1 MTVKNG
7 AIVKDDGNSRSQYK
21 TNIVLGSKIEDSK
34 RDRKSFEPNKSKRKS
49 KHDEA
54 DASDE
59 EDGSQYQE
67 DVKQVSYFQLFRYAT
82 KKDRALYVIG
92 LLSAVATG
100 LTTPANSLIFGNL
113 ANDMIDLG
121 GLAIGGKTYRADDDY
136 GTMLLDKVRQFS
148 LQNTYIGIVM
158 LVCSYLSIT
167 CFNYAAH
174 SQILTIRSKFFRS
187 ILHQDMKWY
196 DFNQSGEVASRMN
209 EDLSKMEDGLAE
221 KVVMFVHYLVAFVGS
236 LVLAFVKGWQLSL
249 VCLTS
254 LPLTFIA
261 MGLVAVAT
269 SRLAKKEV
277 TVYAGAA
284 VVAEGALSGIRTVKA
299 FEGEAKEVAAYK
311 ERVVSAK
318 LLNIKRNMF
327 SGIGFGLLWFFIYAS
342 YALAFWYGVGLVIKG
357 YNDVA
362 YENYDPGTMITVF
375 FSVMMGSMNI
385 GMAAPYIEAFG
396 IAKGAC
402 AKVFHIIE
410 QIPEINPIDAGGKKL
425 TEPITTIEFKDVEFQ
440 YPTRPEIPIL
450 NRLNLKIHRGQTVA
464 LVGPSGCGKSTC
476 IQLAQRFYDPQAGD
490 LYFNGSRLRDIDIN
504 WLRSRIGV
512 VGQEPVLFGTS
523 IYENIRYGR
532 EDATRAEI
540 EAAAAAANAAIFIK
554 KLPRGYDTLV
564 GERGAQLSGGQKQRI
579 AIARALIRDPEILL
593 LDEATPLWTP
603 ASEAKVQAALEKVSA
618 GRTTIIVAHR
628 LSTVRRA
635 DRIVVI
641 NKGEVVESGTH
652 QELMQL
658 KDHYYNLVTTQLGDD
673 DGSVLSP
680 SGDIYK
686 NFDIKDEDEEEIKV
700 LHEEDE
706 EEVVVSSKKDKMK
719 KKKKVKDPNEVKP
732 MTEVMKM
739 SKPEYLQITVGCIS
753 SVIMG
758 CAMPIFAVLFGS
770 ILQVLSVK
778 NDDQYVRENSN
789 QYSLYFLIAG
799 VVVGIATF
807 FQIYFFGIA
816 GERLT
821 ERLRGLMF
829 ESMLRQEVAWFDDKA
844 NGTGSLCA
852 RLSGDAAAVQGATG
866 QRIGTII
873 QSVST
878 LALGVGL
885 SMYYEWSL
893 GLVALAFTPFI
904 LIAFYMQRTLMAEE
918 NMGSAKTME
927 NCTKLAVEVVSNIR
941 TVVSLGREE
950 MFHQNYIGML
960 TPAVVICKRNT
971 HFRGLVY
978 GLARSLMFFAYA
990 ACIYYGTWCVINRGM
1005 KFGDVFKVSQALIMG
1020 TASIANAL
1028 AFAPNMQKGISAA
1041 KTIFTFL
1048 RRQPLIVDRPGVSR
1062 DPWHCDG
1069 SVRYDKVEFSYPTR
1083 REIQVLKGLHLG
1095 VGKGQKVALVGP
1107 SGCGKSTCIQL
1118 IQRFYDVDNG
1128 AALIDERDVRDVTM
1142 SNLRNQLGIVSQEPI
1157 LFDRTI
1163 RENIAYGDNSRSV
1176 TDQEIISAC
1185 KKSNIHEF
1193 IANLPLGYD
1202 TRMGEKGAQLS
1213 GGQKQRIAIA
1223 RALIRNPKIMLLDE
1237 ATSALDAESEKVVQ
1251 DALDAASEG
1260 RTTISIAH
1268 RLSTVVHSDVI
1279 FVFENGVVCETGDHK
1294 QLLANRGLYYTL
1306 YKLQS
1311 GAM

>member
-1 MTVKNG
+1 MTASNG
-7 AIVKDDGNSRSQYK
+7 VVGKDDDKSRLQYK
-21 TNIVLGSKIEDSK
+21 SNIVLGSSAFEDQDKDSK
-34 RDRKSFEPNKSKRKS
+34 SFAPNKTNKNSN
-49 KHDEA
+49 HDEA
-54 DASDE
+54 E
-59 EDGSQYQE
+59 EEKDDGSYKE
-67 DVKQVSYFQLFRYAT
+67 DVKQVGYFQMFRYAT
-82 KKDRALYVIG
+82 TKDRTLYIIG

-113 ANDMIDLG
+113 ANDMIDYG
-121 GLAIGGKTYRADDDY
+121 GTVEGRTYQRAGDEQGDL
-136 GTMLLDKVRQFS
+136 LLDKVREFS

-174 SQILTIRSKFFRS
+174 NQILTIRSKFFRS
-187 ILHQDMKWY
+187 ILHQDMSWY

-221 KVVMFVHYLVAFVGS
+221 KVVMFIHYLVSFVGS

-261 MGLVAVAT
+261 MGLVSVAT
-269 SRLAKKEV
+269 SRLAKQEV
-277 TVYAGAA
+277 TQYAGAA

-299 FEGEAKEVAAYK
+299 FEGEGREVSAYK
-311 ERVVSAK
+311 ERVVAAK

-327 SGIGFGLLWFFIYAS
+327 SGIGFGMLWFFIYAS

-357 YNDVA
+357 YHDPYYA
-362 YENYDPGTMITVF
+362 SYDAGTMITVF

-410 QIPEINPIDAGGKKL
+410 QIPTINPIGHQGKSL
-425 TEPITTIEFKDVEFQ
+425 NEPLTTIEFKDVEFQ
-440 YPTRPEIPIL
+440 YPTRSEIPIL

-476 IQLAQRFYDPQAGD
+476 IQLLQRFYDPSAGD
-490 LYFNGSRLRDIDIN
+490 LYFNGHSLRDIDIN

-512 VGQEPVLFGTS
+512 VGQEPVLFATS

-532 EDATRAEI
+532 EDATDADI
-540 EAAAAAANAAIFIK
+540 EAAAEAANAAVFIK
-554 KLPRGYDTLV
+554 KLPRGYETLV

-593 LDEATPLWTP
+593 LDEATSALDT

-635 DRIVVI
+635 DKIVVI

-652 QELMQL
+652 QELMML
-658 KDHYYNLVTTQLGDD
+658 KNHYFNLVTTQLGED
-673 DGSVLSP
+673 DGTVMSP
-680 SGDIYK
+680 TGDIYK
-686 NFDIKDEDEEEIKV
+686 NFDIKDEDEEEIQV
-700 LHEEDE
+700 LEEVDE
-706 EEVVVSSKKDKMK
+706 EEPEAVTKDKK

-732 MTEVMKM
+732 MAEVMKM
-739 SKPEYLQITVGCIS
+739 SRPEWAQITVGCIS

-778 NDDQYVRENSN
+778 NNDEYVRENSN

-799 VVVGIATF
+799 IVVGIATF
-807 FQIYFFGIA
+807 LQIYFFGIA

-829 ESMLRQEVAWFDDKA
+829 EKMLNQEVAWFDEKT

-873 QSVST
+873 QSIST
-878 LALGVGL
+878 LALGIGL

-904 LIAFYMQRTLMAEE
+904 LISFYMQRTIMAQE
-918 NMGSAKTME
+918 NMGTAKTME

-941 TVVSLGREE
+941 TVASLGREE
-950 MFHQNYIGML
+950 MFHRTYIGML
-960 TPAVVICKRNT
+960 VPSVEIAKRNT

-990 ACIYYGTWCVINRGM
+990 ACMYYGTWCVVNRGIE
-1005 KFGDVFKVSQALIMG
+1005 FGDVFKVSQALIMG

-1028 AFAPNMQKGISAA
+1028 AFAPNMQKGITAA

-1048 RRQPLIVDRPGVSR
+1048 RREPTIVNRPGVSHE
-1062 DPWHCDG
+1062 PWHCQG
-1069 SVRYDKVEFSYPTR
+1069 NVTYDKVEFSYPTR
-1083 REIQVLKGLHLG
+1083 REIQVLKGLELG
-1095 VGKGQKVALVGP
+1095 VKKGQKVALVGP

-1118 IQRFYDVDNG
+1118 IQRFYDVDEG
-1128 AALIDERDVRDVTM
+1128 AALIDEHDVRDVSM
-1142 SNLRNQLGIVSQEPI
+1142 SNLRQQLGIVSQEPI

-1163 RENIAYGDNSRSV
+1163 RENIAYGDNARSV
-1176 TDQEIISAC
+1176 TDQEIMSAC

-1279 FVFENGVVCETGDHK
+1279 FVFENGVVCETGSHK
-1294 QLLANRGLYYTL
+1294 DLLENRGLYYTL

>member
-1 MTVKNG
+1 MTATNG
-7 AIVKDDGNSRSQYK
+7 AIAKDDERSQYK
-21 TNIVLGSKIEDSK
+21 TNIILGSKDSE
-34 RDRKSFEPNKSKRKS
+34 RDRKSFEPNKAKKKS
-49 KHDEA
+49 KHDHA
-54 DASDE
+54 NGNE
-59 EDGSQYQE
+59 EEETFEYKE
-67 DVKQVSYFQLFRYAT
+67 EVKQVGYFQLFRYAT
-82 KKDRALYVIG
+82 NKDRALYVIG
-92 LLSAVATG
+92 LLAAVATG

-113 ANDMIDLG
+113 ANDMIDFG
-121 GLAIGGKTYRADDDY
+121 GFETSRSYRADDAA
-136 GTMLLDKVRQFS
+136 GNLLLDKVRDFS
-148 LQNTYIGIVM
+148 LQNTYIGIIM
-158 LVCSYLSIT
+158 LACSYISIT

-187 ILHQDMKWY
+187 ILHQDMQWY

-221 KVVMFVHYLVAFVGS
+221 KVVMFVHYLVSFVGS

-254 LPLTFIA
+254 LPLTFVA
-261 MGLVAVAT
+261 MGLVSVAT

-277 TVYAGAA
+277 SMYAGAA

-299 FEGEAKEVAAYK
+299 FEGEAKEAEAYK
-311 ERVVSAK
+311 ERVVGAK

-327 SGIGFGLLWFFIYAS
+327 SGIGFGLLWFFIYGS

-357 YNDVA
+357 YNDEYYA
-362 YENYDPGTMITVF
+362 SYDAGTMITVF

-410 QIPEINPIDAGGKKL
+410 QIPTINPIGGSGKILK
-425 TEPITTIEFKDVEFQ
+425 EPLTTIEFKDVEFQ
-440 YPTRPEIPIL
+440 YPTRPEIQIL
-450 NRLNLKIHRGQTVA
+450 NKLNLKIHRGQTVA

-476 IQLAQRFYDPQAGD
+476 IQLIQRFYDPQAGN
-490 LYFNGSRLRDIDIN
+490 LFFNGHNLKDVDIN

-593 LDEATPLWTP
+593 LDEATSALDT

-618 GRTTIIVAHR
+618 GRTTIVVAHR

-641 NKGEVVESGTH
+641 NKGEMVESGTH
-652 QELMQL
+652 QELMEL
-658 KDHYYNLVTTQLGDD
+658 KNHYFNLVTTQLGED

-680 SGDIYK
+680 TGDIYK
-686 NFDIKDEDEEEIKV
+686 NFDIKDEDEKEIKI
-700 LHEEDE
+700 LEEEDE
-706 EEVVVSSKKDKMK
+706 EEVSAKKDKK
-719 KKKKVKDPNEVKP
+719 AKKVKDPNEVKP

-739 SKPEYLQITVGCIS
+739 SKPEWLQITVGCIS

-770 ILQVLSVK
+770 ILQILSVK
-778 NDDQYVRENSN
+778 DNDDYVRENTN
-789 QYSLYFLIAG
+789 EYSIYFLSAG
-799 VVVGIATF
+799 VAVGLATF
-807 FQIYFFGIA
+807 MQIYFFGIA

-821 ERLRGLMF
+821 ERIRGLMF
-829 ESMLRQEVAWFDDKA
+829 ETMLKQEVAWFDDKA

-904 LIAFYMQRTLMAEE
+904 LIAFYMQRTLMAKE

-941 TVVSLGREE
+941 TVVGLGREE
-950 MFHQNYIGML
+950 MFHTNYIGML
-960 TPAVVICKRNT
+960 VPAVEISKRNT
-971 HFRGLVY
+971 HYRGLVY

-990 ACIYYGTWCVINRGM
+990 ACMYYGAWCVVNRGM
-1005 KFGDVFKVSQALIMG
+1005 QFGDVFKVSQALIMG

-1041 KTIFTFL
+1041 KTIFQFL
-1048 RRQPLIVDRPGVSR
+1048 RRQPQIMDRPGVSLA
-1062 DPWHCDG
+1062 PWHSEG
-1069 SVRYDKVEFSYPTR
+1069 NVGYDKVEFSYPTR
-1083 REIQVLKGLHLG
+1083 REIQVLQGLNLA
-1095 VGKGQKVALVGP
+1095 VSKGQKVALVGP

-1118 IQRFYDVDNG
+1118 IQRFYDVDSG
-1128 AALIDERDVRDVTM
+1128 ATLIDSRDVRDI
-1142 SNLRNQLGIVSQEPI
+1142 SIRNLRNQLGIVSQEPI

-1163 RENIAYGDNSRSV
+1163 RENICYGDNSRAV

-1260 RTTISIAH
+1260 RTTVSIAH
-1268 RLSTVVHSDVI
+1268 RLSTIVHSDVI
-1279 FVFENGVVCETGDHK
+1279 FVFENGVVCEKGDHK
-1294 QLLANRGLYYTL
+1294 ELLANRGLYYTL

>member
-1 MTVKNG
+1 MTASNG
-7 AIVKDDGNSRSQYK
+7 VIVKDDDDKSRLQYK
-21 TNIVLGSKIEDSK
+21 TNIVLGSAAFEDQDK
-34 RDRKSFEPNKSKRKS
+34 DLKSFAPNKTKKKNS

-54 DASDE
+54 E
-59 EDGSQYQE
+59 EEEQDDGSYKE
-67 DVKQVSYFQLFRYAT
+67 EVKQVGYFQMFRYAT
-82 KKDRALYVIG
+82 TKDRMLYVIG

-113 ANDMIDLG
+113 ANNFIDLTG
-121 GLAIGGKTYRADDDY
+121 ADEGRTYQRDGDDEGDL
-136 GTMLLDKVRQFS
+136 LLDKVREFS

-187 ILHQDMKWY
+187 ILHQDMSWY

-221 KVVMFVHYLVAFVGS
+221 KVVMFVHYFVSFVGS

-254 LPLTFIA
+254 LPLTFVA
-261 MGLVAVAT
+261 MGLVSVAT
-269 SRLAKKEV
+269 SRLAKQEV
-277 TVYAGAA
+277 TQYAGAA

-299 FEGEAKEVAAYK
+299 FEGEEKEVSAYK
-311 ERVVSAK
+311 ERVVAAK

-327 SGIGFGLLWFFIYAS
+327 SGIGFGMLWFFIYAS

-357 YNDVA
+357 YHDPYYA
-362 YENYDPGTMITVF
+362 SYDAGTMITVF

-410 QIPEINPIDAGGKKL
+410 QIPTINPIGHQGKNL
-425 TEPITTIEFKDVEFQ
+425 NEPLTTIEFRDVEFQ
-440 YPTRPEIPIL
+440 YPTRSEIPIL

-476 IQLAQRFYDPQAGD
+476 IQLLQRFYDPAGGD
-490 LYFNGSRLRDIDIN
+490 LFFNGTSLRDIDIN

-512 VGQEPVLFGTS
+512 VGQEPVLFATS

-532 EDATRAEI
+532 EDATRADI
-540 EAAAAAANAAIFIK
+540 EAAAEAANAAVFIK

-593 LDEATPLWTP
+593 LDEATSALDT

-618 GRTTIIVAHR
+618 GRTTVIVAHR

-652 QELMQL
+652 HELMML
-658 KDHYYNLVTTQLGDD
+658 KSHYFNLVTTQLGED
-673 DGSVLSP
+673 DGTVLSP

-686 NFDIKDEDEEEIKV
+686 NFVIKDEDEEEIKV
-700 LHEEDE
+700 LEEDDE
-706 EEVVVSSKKDKMK
+706 KELEAVAKDKK

-732 MTEVMKM
+732 MAEVMKM
-739 SKPEYLQITVGCIS
+739 NKPEWAQVTVGCIS

-778 NDDQYVRENSN
+778 NNDEYVRENSN

-799 VVVGIATF
+799 IVVGIATF
-807 FQIYFFGIA
+807 MQIYFFGIA

-829 ESMLRQEVAWFDDKA
+829 ERMLKQEVAWFDDKA

-878 LALGVGL
+878 LALGIGL

-904 LIAFYMQRTLMAEE
+904 LIAFYMQRMLMAEE
-918 NMGSAKTME
+918 NMGTAKTME

-950 MFHQNYIGML
+950 MFHQTYIGML
-960 TPAVVICKRNT
+960 IPSVNKAKKNT

-990 ACIYYGTWCVINRGM
+990 ACMYYGTWCVINRGIM
-1005 KFGDVFKVSQALIMG
+1005 FGDVFKVSQALIMG

-1048 RRQPLIVDRPGVSR
+1048 RRQPMIVDRPGVSR
-1062 DPWHCDG
+1062 EPWHCQG
-1069 SVRYDKVEFSYPTR
+1069 NVTYDKVEFSYPTR
-1083 REIQVLKGLHLG
+1083 REIQVLKGLELG
-1095 VGKGQKVALVGP
+1095 VKKGQKVALVGP

-1118 IQRFYDVDNG
+1118 IQRFYDVDEG
-1128 AALIDERDVRDVTM
+1128 AALIDEHDVRDVSM
-1142 SNLRNQLGIVSQEPI
+1142 SNLRQQLGIVSQEPI

-1163 RENIAYGDNSRSV
+1163 RQNIAYGDNTRSV
-1176 TDQEIISAC
+1176 TDQEIMSAC
-1185 KKSNIHEF
+1185 MKSNIHEF

-1279 FVFENGVVCETGDHK
+1279 FVFENGVVCETGSHK
-1294 QLLANRGLYYTL
+1294 DLLENRGLYYTL

>member
-7 AIVKDDGNSRSQYK
+7 DVVKDDVNSRSQYK
-21 TNIVLGSKIEDSK
+21 TNIVLGAKLEDSD
-34 RDRKSFEPNKSKRKS
+34 RDRKSFEPNKSKKKS
-49 KHDEA
+49 KHDES

-59 EDGSQYQE
+59 EDGSQYHE

-121 GLAIGGKTYRADDDY
+121 GLLESGKSYRADDAIS
-136 GTMLLDKVRQFS
+136 TLLLDKVRQFS
-148 LQNTYIGIVM
+148 LQNTYIGIIM

-277 TVYAGAA
+277 TMYAGAA

-311 ERVVSAK
+311 ERVVAAK
-318 LLNIKRNMF
+318 ILNIKRNMF

-357 YNDVA
+357 YHEPA
-362 YENYDPGTMITVF
+362 YENYDAGTMITVF

-410 QIPEINPIDAGGKKL
+410 QIPEINPIDGEGKKL
-425 TEPITTIEFKDVEFQ
+425 NEPLTTIEFKEVEFQ
-440 YPTRPEIPIL
+440 YPTRPEVSIL
-450 NRLNLKIHRGQTVA
+450 NKLNLKIHRGQTVA

-476 IQLAQRFYDPQAGD
+476 IQLVQRFYDPQAGN
-490 LYFNGSRLRDIDIN
+490 LLFNGTNLKDLDIN

-512 VGQEPVLFGTS
+512 VGQEPILFATS

-532 EDATRAEI
+532 EDATREEI

-554 KLPRGYDTLV
+554 KLPKGYDTLV

-593 LDEATPLWTP
+593 LDEATSALDT

-652 QELMQL
+652 QELMEL
-658 KDHYYNLVTTQLGDD
+658 KDHYFNLVTTQLGED

-680 SGDIYK
+680 TGDIYK

-700 LHEEDE
+700 LSEDE
-706 EEVVVSSKKDKMK
+706 DEDVMVTDEKNKKK

-732 MTEVMKM
+732 MLEVMKM
-739 SKPEYLQITVGCIS
+739 NKPEWLQIAVGCIS

-770 ILQVLSVK
+770 ILQILSVK
-778 NDDQYVRENSN
+778 DNDQYVRENSN

-799 VVVGIATF
+799 IVVGIATF
-807 FQIYFFGIA
+807 LQIYFFGIA

-829 ESMLRQEVAWFDDKA
+829 EAMLRQEVAWFDDKA

-866 QRIGTII
+866 QRIGTIV
-873 QSVST
+873 QSIST
-878 LALGVGL
+878 LALGIAL

-904 LIAFYMQRTLMAEE
+904 LIAFYMQRTLMAKE

-941 TVVSLGREE
+941 TVASLGREE

-960 TPAVVICKRNT
+960 IPAVEISKRNT

-990 ACIYYGTWCVINRGM
+990 ACMYYGTWCVIHRGIL
-1005 KFGDVFKVSQALIMG
+1005 FGDVFKVSQALIMG

-1028 AFAPNMQKGISAA
+1028 AFAPNMQKGVSAA

-1048 RRQPLIVDRPGVSR
+1048 RRQPSIVDRPGVSR
-1062 DPWHCDG
+1062 DPWHSEG
-1069 SVRYDKVEFSYPTR
+1069 YVRFDKVKFSYPTR
-1083 REIQVLKGLHLG
+1083 SEIQVLKGLELA
-1095 VGKGQKVALVGP
+1095 VSKGQKIALVGP

-1118 IQRFYDVDNG
+1118 IQRFYDVDEG
-1128 AALIDERDVRDVTM
+1128 ATLIDECDVRNVSMT
-1142 SNLRNQLGIVSQEPI
+1142 NLRNQLGIVSQEPI

-1163 RENIAYGDNSRSV
+1163 RENISYGDNARNV

-1279 FVFENGVVCETGDHK
+1279 FVFENGLVCEAGDHK

>member
-7 AIVKDDGNSRSQYK
+7 DIVKDDVDSRSQYK
-21 TNIVLGSKIEDSK
+21 TNIVLGAKLEDSE
-34 RDRKSFEPNKSKRKS
+34 RNQKSFEPNKSKKKS
-49 KHDEA
+49 KHDA
-54 DASDE
+54 TDASDE
-59 EDGSQYQE
+59 KDGFHFDE
-67 DVKQVSYFQLFRYAT
+67 EVKPVGYFQIFRYAT

-113 ANDMIDLG
+113 ANDMIELG
-121 GLAIGGKTYRADDDY
+121 GLVEAGKTYRADDDVSNL
-136 GTMLLDKVRQFS
+136 LLDKVQQFS
-148 LQNTYIGIVM
+148 LQNTYIGIIM

-174 SQILTIRSKFFRS
+174 SQILIIRSKFFRS

-209 EDLSKMEDGLAE
+209 EDLSKLEDGLAE

-236 LVLAFVKGWQLSL
+236 LVLAFVKGWQLAL

-254 LPLTFIA
+254 LPLTFVA
-261 MGLVAVAT
+261 MGLVAMAT

-277 TVYAGAA
+277 TMYAAAA
-284 VVAEGALSGIRTVKA
+284 VVAEGALSGIRTVKT

-311 ERVVSAK
+311 ERVVGAK
-318 LLNIKRNMF
+318 ILNIKRNMF

-357 YNDVA
+357 YDDPA
-362 YENYDPGTMITVF
+362 YENYDAGTMITVF

-396 IAKGAC
+396 IAKGAS

-410 QIPEINPIDAGGKKL
+410 KIPEINPIDGEGKKL
-425 TEPITTIEFKDVEFQ
+425 NEPLTTIEFKDVEFQ

-450 NRLNLKIHRGQTVA
+450 NKLNLKIHRGQTVA

-476 IQLAQRFYDPQAGD
+476 IQLVQRFYDTQAGG
-490 LYFNGSRLRDIDIN
+490 LYFNGSNLKDIDIN

-512 VGQEPVLFGTS
+512 VGQEPILFGTS

-532 EDATRAEI
+532 EDATREEI

-554 KLPRGYDTLV
+554 KLPKGYDTLV

-593 LDEATPLWTP
+593 LDEATSALDT

-641 NKGEVVESGTH
+641 NKGQVVESGTH
-652 QELMQL
+652 EELMQL
-658 KDHYYNLVTTQLGDD
+658 RDHYFNLVTTQLGED

-680 SGDIYK
+680 TDDIYK
-686 NFDIKDEDEEEIKV
+686 NLDIKDEDEEEIKI
-700 LHEEDE
+700 LYEDE
-706 EEVVVSSKKDKMK
+706 DEDVVVADKKDKK
-719 KKKKVKDPNEVKP
+719 NKKVKEPNEVKP
-732 MTEVMKM
+732 MSEVMRM
-739 SKPEYLQITVGCIS
+739 NKPEWLQILVGCIS

-758 CAMPIFAVLFGS
+758 CAMPVFAVLFGS
-770 ILQVLSVK
+770 ILQVLSVQ
-778 NDDQYVRENSN
+778 NNPVYVRENSN
-789 QYSLYFLIAG
+789 KYSLYFLIAG
-799 VVVGIATF
+799 IVVGIATF
-807 FQIYFFGIA
+807 LQIYFFGVA

-821 ERLRGLMF
+821 ERLRGRMF
-829 ESMLRQEVAWFDDKA
+829 EAMLRQEVAWFDDKA

-873 QSVST
+873 QSIST
-878 LALGVGL
+878 LALGIGL

-904 LIAFYMQRTLMAEE
+904 LIAFYMQRILMAKE

-941 TVVSLGREE
+941 TVASLGREE
-950 MFHQNYIGML
+950 MFHQNYIAML
-960 TPAVVICKRNT
+960 IPAVQVSKRNT

-990 ACIYYGTWCVINRGM
+990 ACMYYGTWCVVQHKII
-1005 KFGDVFKVSQALIMG
+1005 FGDVFKVSQALIMG

-1028 AFAPNMQKGISAA
+1028 AFAPNMQKGVSAA

-1048 RRQPLIVDRPGVSR
+1048 RRQPTIVDRPGVSR
-1062 DPWHCDG
+1062 DPWHSEG
-1069 SVRYDKVEFSYPTR
+1069 NVRFDKVKFSYPTR
-1083 REIQVLKGLHLG
+1083 LEIQVLKGLDLA
-1095 VGKGQKVALVGP
+1095 VGKGQKIALVGP
-1107 SGCGKSTCIQL
+1107 SGCGKSTCLQL
-1118 IQRFYDVDNG
+1118 IQRFYDVDEG
-1128 AALIDERDVRDVTM
+1128 ATLIDECDVREVSMT
-1142 SNLRNQLGIVSQEPI
+1142 NLRNQLGIVSQEPI

-1163 RENIAYGDNSRSV
+1163 RENISYGDNARDV

-1193 IANLPLGYD
+1193 ITNLPLGYD

-1223 RALIRNPKIMLLDE
+1223 RALIRNPRIMLLDE

-1251 DALDAASEG
+1251 DALDVASEG

-1268 RLSTVVHSDVI
+1268 RLSTVVHSDMI
-1279 FVFENGVVCETGDHK
+1279 FVFENGLVCEAGNHK

-1311 GAM
+1311 

>member
-1 MTVKNG
+1 MTATNG
-7 AIVKDDGNSRSQYK
+7 VIAKDDENSRQHYK
-21 TNIVLGSKIEDSK
+21 TNIVLGQQLEDK
-34 RDRKSFEPNKSKRKS
+34 DRDRKNFEPNKAKKNG

-54 DASDE
+54 EPE
-59 EDGSQYQE
+59 EEGFTYKE
-67 DVKQVSYFQLFRYAT
+67 EIKQVGYFQIFRYAT
-82 KKDRALYVIG
+82 NQDRFLYIIG
-92 LLSAVATG
+92 LLAAVATG

-113 ANDMIDLG
+113 ANDMIDFG
-121 GLAIGGKTYRADDDY
+121 GMVTGRKYRADDD
-136 GTMLLDKVRQFS
+136 MSNLLLDKVQEFS
-148 LQNTYIGIVM
+148 LQNTYIGIIM
-158 LVCSYLSIT
+158 LVCSYISIT

-221 KVVMFVHYLVAFVGS
+221 KVVMFVHYLVSFVGA
-236 LVLAFVKGWQLSL
+236 LALAFWKGWQLSL

-261 MGLVAVAT
+261 MGLVSVAT

-277 TVYAGAA
+277 NVYAGAA

-299 FEGEAKEVAAYK
+299 FEGEEKESLAYK
-311 ERVVSAK
+311 ASVIAAK
-318 LLNIKRNMF
+318 YLNIKRNMF
-327 SGIGFGLLWFFIYAS
+327 SGIGFGLLWFFIYSS
-342 YALAFWYGVGLVIKG
+342 YALAFWYGVGLVLKG
-357 YNDVA
+357 YNDPYYA
-362 YENYDPGTMITVF
+362 NYDPGTMITVF

-410 QIPEINPIDAGGKKL
+410 QIPTINPIDAGGKKL
-425 TEPITTIEFKDVEFQ
+425 NEQIETIEFKDVEFQ

-476 IQLAQRFYDPQAGD
+476 IQLVQRFYDPQAGNVF
-490 LYFNGSRLRDIDIN
+490 FNGSNLKEIDIN
-504 WLRSRIGV
+504 WLRAKIGV
-512 VGQEPVLFGTS
+512 VGQEPVLFGVS

-532 EDATRAEI
+532 EDATRQDI
-540 EAAAAAANAAIFIK
+540 EEAAAAANAAVFIK

-579 AIARALIRDPEILL
+579 AIARALIRNPEILL
-593 LDEATPLWTP
+593 LDEATSALDT

-641 NKGEVVESGTH
+641 NQGEVVESGTH

-658 KDHYYNLVTTQLGDD
+658 KEHYFNLVTTQMGDD

-680 SGDIYK
+680 TGDIYK
-686 NFDIKDEDEEEIKV
+686 NFDIKDEDEQDIKIISD
-700 LHEEDE
+700 DE
-706 EEVVVSSKKDKMK
+706 EEEKAATGKKDK

-732 MTEVMKM
+732 MSEVMKM
-739 SKPEYLQITVGCIS
+739 SKPEWLIITIGCIS
-753 SVIMG
+753 SIIMG

-770 ILQVLSVK
+770 ILQVLSIK
-778 NDDQYVRENSN
+778 DNDDYVRENTN
-789 QYSLYFLIAG
+789 EYSIYFLVAG
-799 VVVGIATF
+799 IVVGFATF
-807 FQIYFFGIA
+807 MQIYFFGIA

-829 ESMLRQEVAWFDDKA
+829 ETMLKQEVAWFDDKA

-873 QSVST
+873 QSVAT

-904 LIAFYMQRTLMAEE
+904 LIAFYMQRTVMAKE

-927 NCTKLAVEVVSNIR
+927 NSTKLAVEVVSNIR

-950 MFHQNYIGML
+950 MFHRTYINML
-960 TPAVVICKRNT
+960 IPAVEISKKNT
-971 HFRGLVY
+971 HYRGALY

-990 ACIYYGTWCVINRGM
+990 ACMYYGAWCVVNRGLE
-1005 KFGDVFKVSQALIMG
+1005 FGDVFKVSQSLIMG

-1028 AFAPNMQKGISAA
+1028 AFAPNMQKGVTAA
-1041 KTIFTFL
+1041 KSIFTFL
-1048 RRQPLIVDRPGVSR
+1048 RRQPLIVDKPGVSR
-1062 DPWHCDG
+1062 EPWHCQGD
-1069 SVRYDKVEFSYPTR
+1069 VRYDRVEFSYPTR
-1083 REIQVLKGLHLG
+1083 REMQVLKGLDLS
-1095 VGKGQKVALVGP
+1095 VGKGKKVALVGP

-1118 IQRFYDVDNG
+1118 IQRFYDVDAG
-1128 AALIDERDVRDVTM
+1128 ATLIDSHDVRDVSM
-1142 SNLRNQLGIVSQEPI
+1142 RNLRNQLGIVSQEPI

-1163 RENIAYGDNSRSV
+1163 RENIAYGDNGRTV

-1268 RLSTVVHSDVI
+1268 RLSTIVHSDVI
-1279 FVFENGVVCETGDHK
+1279 FVFENGVVCEMGDHK
-1294 QLLANRGLYYTL
+1294 ELLANRGLYYTL

>member
-7 AIVKDDGNSRSQYK
+7 DIVKDDVNSRSQYK
-21 TNIVLGSKIEDSK
+21 TNIVLSTKLEDSE
-34 RDRKSFEPNKSKRKS
+34 RDRKSFEPNKSKKKS

-59 EDGSQYQE
+59 EDGFKYEE
-67 DVKQVSYFQLFRYAT
+67 DVKEVSYFQLFRYAT
-82 KKDRALYVIG
+82 NKDRGLYAIG
-92 LLSAVATG
+92 ILSAIATG

-121 GLAIGGKTYRADDDY
+121 GMAAEGKTYRADDDA
-136 GTMLLDKVRQFS
+136 GTMLLDKVREFS
-148 LQNTYIGIVM
+148 LQNTYIGIIM

-221 KVVMFVHYLVAFVGS
+221 KVVMFIHYLVSFIGS

-261 MGLVAVAT
+261 MGLVSVAT

-277 TVYAGAA
+277 TMYAGAA

-299 FEGEAKEVAAYK
+299 FEGEEKELTAYK
-311 ERVVSAK
+311 ESVVAAK

-327 SGIGFGLLWFFIYAS
+327 SGIGFGMLWFFIYAS

-357 YNDVA
+357 YSDPY
-362 YENYDPGTMITVF
+362 YENYDAGTMITVF

-410 QIPEINPIDAGGKKL
+410 QIPVINPIDAGGKKL
-425 TEPITTIEFKDVEFQ
+425 TEPLTTIEFKDVEFQ

-450 NRLNLKIHRGQTVA
+450 NKLNLSIHRGQTVA

-476 IQLAQRFYDPQAGD
+476 IQLAQRFYDPQAGN
-490 LYFNGSRLRDIDIN
+490 LYFNGTNLKDIDIN

-512 VGQEPVLFGTS
+512 VGQEPVLFGVS

-554 KLPRGYDTLV
+554 KLPKGYDTLV

-593 LDEATPLWTP
+593 LDEATSALDT

-618 GRTTIIVAHR
+618 GRTTIVVAHR

-641 NKGEVVESGTH
+641 HKGEVVESGTH
-652 QELMQL
+652 QELMEL

-680 SGDIYK
+680 TGDIYK

-700 LHEEDE
+700 LSESEDE
-706 EEVVVSSKKDKMK
+706 EEVVTDKKDK

-739 SKPEYLQITVGCIS
+739 SKPEYLQIIVGCIS

-770 ILQVLSVK
+770 ILQILSVK
-778 NDDQYVRENSN
+778 DNDEYVRENSN

-799 VVVGIATF
+799 IVVGFATF

-829 ESMLRQEVAWFDDKA
+829 ETMMRQEVAWFDDKA

-878 LALGVGL
+878 LALGIGL

-904 LIAFYMQRTLMAEE
+904 LIAFYMQRTLMAKE

-950 MFHQNYIGML
+950 MFHFNYISML
-960 TPAVVICKRNT
+960 IPAVEISKRNT
-971 HFRGLVY
+971 HFRGMVY

-990 ACIYYGTWCVINRGM
+990 ACMYYGTWCVINRGIE
-1005 KFGDVFKVSQALIMG
+1005 FGDVFKVSQALIMG

-1028 AFAPNMQKGISAA
+1028 AFAPNMQKGVSAA

-1048 RRQPLIVDRPGVSR
+1048 RRQPTIVDRPGVSR
-1062 DPWHCDG
+1062 DPWHSDG
-1069 SVRYDKVEFSYPTR
+1069 NVRYDKVEFSYPTR
-1083 REIQVLKGLHLG
+1083 REIQVLKGLNLS

-1118 IQRFYDVDNG
+1118 IQRFYDVDEG
-1128 AALIDERDVRDVTM
+1128 ATLIDGRDVRDVSM
-1142 SNLRNQLGIVSQEPI
+1142 RNLRNQLGIVSQEPI

-1163 RENIAYGDNSRSV
+1163 KENIKYGDNSRNV

-1193 IANLPLGYD
+1193 IANLPLGYE

-1260 RTTISIAH
+1260 RTTITIAH

-1279 FVFENGVVCETGDHK
+1279 VVLENGVVCEAGDHK
-1294 QLLANRGLYYTL
+1294 QLLGNRGLYYTL

>member
-7 AIVKDDGNSRSQYK
+7 DIVKDDGNLRSQYK
-21 TNIVLGSKIEDSK
+21 SNIVLSSKIEDSQ
-34 RDRKSFEPNKSKRKS
+34 RDRKSFDPNKSKKKS

-59 EDGSQYQE
+59 EDGFQYKE
-67 DVKQVSYFQLFRYAT
+67 EVKQVSYFQLFRYAT
-82 KKDRALYVIG
+82 KKDRMLYAIG

-100 LTTPANSLIFGNL
+100 LTTPANSLVFGNL
-113 ANDMIDLG
+113 ADNMIELG
-121 GLAIGGKTYRADDDY
+121 GLAAGGKTYRADDSY
-136 GTMLLDKVRQFS
+136 ATLLLDKVREFS

-221 KVVMFVHYLVAFVGS
+221 KVVMFIHYLISFVGS
-236 LVLAFVKGWQLSL
+236 LVLAFVKGWELSL

-277 TVYAGAA
+277 TMYAGAA

-342 YALAFWYGVGLVIKG
+342 YALAFWYGVGLVLKG
-357 YNDVA
+357 YNDPKYA
-362 YENYDPGTMITVF
+362 SYTPGNMITVF

-410 QIPEINPIDAGGKKL
+410 QIPIINPIGAAGKKL
-425 TEPITTIEFKDVEFQ
+425 NEPLTTIEFKDVEFQ

-450 NRLNLKIHRGQTVA
+450 KRLNLKIHRGQTVA

-476 IQLAQRFYDPQAGD
+476 IQLVQRFYDPQAGD
-490 LYFNGSRLRDIDIN
+490 LYFNGSSLKDIDIN

-512 VGQEPVLFGTS
+512 VGQEPVLFGVS

-554 KLPRGYDTLV
+554 KLPKGYDTLV

-593 LDEATPLWTP
+593 LDEATSALDT

-641 NKGEVVESGTH
+641 DKGEVVESGTH

-658 KDHYYNLVTTQLGDD
+658 KDHYYNLVTTQLGED

-680 SGDIYK
+680 TGDIYK
-686 NFDIKDEDEEEIKV
+686 NFDIKDEDDEEITV
-700 LHEEDE
+700 LHEEE
-706 EEVVVSSKKDKMK
+706 EEVVEVSSKKNK

-732 MTEVMKM
+732 MSEVMKM
-739 SKPEYLQITVGCIS
+739 SKPEWLQITVGCIS

-770 ILQVLSVK
+770 ILQVLSVTD
-778 NDDQYVRENSN
+778 NDDYVRENSN
-789 QYSLYFLIAG
+789 QYSLYFLLAG
-799 VVVGIATF
+799 IVVGIATF
-807 FQIYFFGIA
+807 LQIYFFGIA

-873 QSVST
+873 QSCST
-878 LALGVGL
+878 LALGIAL

-904 LIAFYMQRTLMAEE
+904 LIAFYMQRTLMAKE

-950 MFHQNYIGML
+950 MFHQTYIGML
-960 TPAVVICKRNT
+960 IPAVEISKKNT
-971 HFRGLVY
+971 HFRGMVY

-990 ACIYYGTWCVINRGM
+990 TCMYYGTWCVINRGIE
-1005 KFGDVFKVSQALIMG
+1005 FGDVFKVSQALIMG

-1028 AFAPNMQKGISAA
+1028 AFAPNMQKGVSAA

-1048 RRQPLIVDRPGVSR
+1048 RRQPMIVDKPGVSR

-1083 REIQVLKGLHLG
+1083 REIQVLKGLDLG

-1118 IQRFYDVDNG
+1118 IQRFYDVDEG
-1128 AALIDERDVRDVTM
+1128 ATLIDEQDIREVSMT
-1142 SNLRNQLGIVSQEPI
+1142 NLRNQLGIVSQEPI

-1163 RENIAYGDNSRSV
+1163 RENISYGDNSRNV
-1176 TDQEIISAC
+1176 TDQEVISAC

-1193 IANLPLGYD
+1193 ISNLPLGYD

-1279 FVFENGVVCETGDHK
+1279 FVFENGVVCEKGDHK

>member
-7 AIVKDDGNSRSQYK
+7 DIVKDDVNSRSQYK
-21 TNIVLGSKIEDSK
+21 TNIVLSSKFEDSEK
-34 RDRKSFEPNKSKRKS
+34 DRKSFEPNKSKKKS

-59 EDGSQYQE
+59 EDGFRYKE
-67 DVKQVSYFQLFRYAT
+67 EVKQVSYFQLFRYAT
-82 KKDRALYVIG
+82 NKDRGLYLIG
-92 LLSAVATG
+92 ILSAVATG

-121 GLAIGGKTYRADDDY
+121 GLAAGGKSYRADDDA
-136 GTMLLDKVRQFS
+136 GTMLLDKVREFS
-148 LQNTYIGIVM
+148 LQNTYIGIIM

-221 KVVMFVHYLVAFVGS
+221 KVVMFIHYLVSFVGS
-236 LVLAFVKGWQLSL
+236 LVLAFIKGWQLSL

-261 MGLVAVAT
+261 MGLVSVAT

-277 TVYAGAA
+277 TMYAGAA

-299 FEGEAKEVAAYK
+299 FEGEGKEVAAYK
-311 ERVVSAK
+311 ESVVAAK
-318 LLNIKRNMF
+318 FLNIKRNMF

-342 YALAFWYGVGLVIKG
+342 YALAFWYGVGLVLKG
-357 YNDVA
+357 YKDPA
-362 YENYDPGTMITVF
+362 YENYDAGTMITVF

-410 QIPEINPIDAGGKKL
+410 QIPTINPIDAQGKKL
-425 TEPITTIEFKDVEFQ
+425 NEPLTTIEFKEVEFQ

-476 IQLAQRFYDPQAGD
+476 IQLVQRFYDPQAGN
-490 LYFNGSRLRDIDIN
+490 LYFNGTNIKDIDIN

-532 EDATRAEI
+532 EDATREDI

-593 LDEATPLWTP
+593 LDEATSALDT

-652 QELMQL
+652 QELMGL

-680 SGDIYK
+680 TGDIYK
-686 NFDIKDEDEEEIKV
+686 NFDIKDEDDEEIKV
-700 LHEEDE
+700 LHEDEDE
-706 EEVVVSSKKDKMK
+706 EEVVSDKKK
-719 KKKKVKDPNEVKP
+719 KKKKVKNPNEIKP
-732 MTEVMKM
+732 MNEVMKM
-739 SKPEYLQITVGCIS
+739 SKPEWLQITVGCIS

-778 NDDQYVRENSN
+778 DNDEYVRENSN

-799 VVVGIATF
+799 IVVGIATF

-829 ESMLRQEVAWFDDKA
+829 ETMLRQEVAWFDDKA

-873 QSVST
+873 QSIST
-878 LALGVGL
+878 LALGIGL

-904 LIAFYMQRTLMAEE
+904 LIAFYMQRTLMAKE

-941 TVVSLGREE
+941 TVASLGREE
-950 MFHQNYIGML
+950 MFHQTYIGML
-960 TPAVVICKRNT
+960 IPAVKISKRNT
-971 HFRGLVY
+971 HYRGMVY

-990 ACIYYGTWCVINRGM
+990 ACMYYGTWCVINRGIE
-1005 KFGDVFKVSQALIMG
+1005 FGDVFKVSQALIMG

-1028 AFAPNMQKGISAA
+1028 AFAPNMQKGITAA

-1048 RRQPLIVDRPGVSR
+1048 RRQPMVVDRPGVSR
-1062 DPWHCDG
+1062 APWHCEG
-1069 SVRYDKVEFSYPTR
+1069 SVHYDKVEFSYPTR
-1083 REIQVLKGLHLG
+1083 REIQVLKGLNLS

-1118 IQRFYDVDNG
+1118 IQRFYDVDEG
-1128 AALIDERDVRDVTM
+1128 ATLIDKHDVRDVSM

-1163 RENIAYGDNSRSV
+1163 RENVSYGDNSRNV

-1185 KKSNIHEF
+1185 KKSNIHDF
-1193 IANLPLGYD
+1193 ISNLPLGYD

-1279 FVFENGVVCETGDHK
+1279 FVLENGVVCETGDHK
-1294 QLLANRGLYYTL
+1294 QLLAKRGLYYTL